1 MPAEEAGH
9 PMAITHKF
17 DESTNEGSTTDASQ
31 MPLDPWCEAGQFP
44 GASEI
49 KVTSH

>member
-1 MPAEEAGH
+1 
-9 PMAITHKF
+9 MAITHKF
-17 DESTNEGSTTDASQ
+17 DESTNGESTNASQ